1 MTSLQVNEVG
11 HARLSAGVA
20 AAAVCLWLTWG
31 GNGRG
36 LSSLTLWRALMP
48 AGSRGSPRV
57 SSCVAGSPR
66 TRWTPRHARPR
77 ASSTPTARAAAGLTH
92 PADGHERWLGPV
104 SGMHRTRAGARLAT
118 LPNAARGTH
127 GPHCGLSAGRFFEV
141 LGQCVSAGGVERLAG
156 CAGGAGDRRPQSIM
170 LCRGFSA
177 ARIRWPTWYPPAR
190 SATTHAAP
198 QSATVSAAA
207 VRSLPGRGALPA
219 AGNGV

>member
-1 MTSLQVNEVG
+1 
-11 HARLSAGVA
+11 
-20 AAAVCLWLTWG
+20 
-31 GNGRG
+31 
-36 LSSLTLWRALMP
+36 MP
-48 AGSRGSPRV
+48 AGSEGRRASPPAWPGARGP
-57 SSCVAGSPR
+57 GGP
-66 TRWTPRHARPR
+66 PRHAQPR
-77 ASSTPTARAAAGLTH
+77 APSTPTARAAAGLTH
-92 PADGHERWLGPV
+92 PADGHERCLGPV

-177 ARIRWPTWYPPAR
+177 ASIRWPTWYPPAR